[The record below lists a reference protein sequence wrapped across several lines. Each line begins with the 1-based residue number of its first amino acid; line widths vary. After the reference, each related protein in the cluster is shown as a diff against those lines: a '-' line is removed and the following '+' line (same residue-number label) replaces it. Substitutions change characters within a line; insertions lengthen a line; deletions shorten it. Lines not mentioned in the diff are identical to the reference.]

1 MLTEILMESLMSMDD
16 DTLDSVLESCSDEEL
31 EIIDIAVESF
41 LSPKDKKDIDA
52 IDSIKNAD
60 STSSKNKL
68 RSIMM
73 RTNNPEVLK
82 KAANAD
88 VVDATTKPKIRDKII
103 DMLGNASMRAF
114 DRSVEMMGNPKV
126 AAKLAKMQDRAGD
139 MMADPRVQSN
149 MQKMQNKISSAMK
162 DPKIQSTLGKLQA
175 NADRIQNDSTAMGRK
190 MLQQMNMI
198 NQQQLTNQINQQMI
212 QDQINQMNSMQNM
225 GMF

>member
-41 LSPKDKKDIDA
+41 LSPKDKKDIDT
-52 IDSIKNAD
+52 IDSIKNAS

-73 RTNNPEVLK
+73 RTKNPEVLE

-103 DMLGNASMRAF
+103 DMLGNASMKAF
-114 DRSVEMMGNPKV
+114 DRSVEMLGDPKV
-126 AAKLAKMQDRAGD
+126 ADKLVKMQNQAAD
-139 MMADPRVQSN
+139 MMGDPRVQSN
-149 MQKMQNKISSAMK
+149 MQKMQNKLNSAMK
-162 DPKIQSTLGKLQA
+162 DPKIQSTLGKLQDS
-175 NADRIQNDSTAMGRK
+175 ADRGQASYKQLLR
-190 MLQQMNMI
+190 QMN
-198 NQQQLTNQINQQMI
+198 
-212 QDQINQMNSMQNM
+212 NM
-225 GMF
+225 Y